1 MENQKSNYRI
11 VEYKDYFTIEK
22 KHKQPVFKHFL
33 GFKYK
38 VGEEEYWSRVMKTDG
53 IFTWVELN
61 NPKKYQYKTKEECL
75 QWIAD
80 KEKYPIYHNL

>member
-1 MENQKSNYRI
+1 MEYQKSNYRI

-22 KHKQPVFKHFL
+22 KHKQPVYKYFL

-38 VGEEEYWSRVMKTDG
+38 VGKSDCWNTVMKKEVTNLYTER
-53 IFTWVELN
+53 FNAEN
-61 NPKKYQYKTKEECL
+61 YQFKTKEECL